1 MIAQGDKEVA
11 WNLLDELEQDARH
24 TNRVETLIK
33 VLILKAL
40 ASSSSASALKALE
53 AALELGIPEGYRRVF
68 LDEGEKVLS
77 LLEGM
82 RGRSELVMPLLG
94 SKTEKNKNEQMI
106 LTTRELEILGG
117 MAEGMS
123 NKEIGQRLFISA
135 GTVKAHSAA
144 IYRKL
149 DVENRTEAIARA
161 KDLGL
166 I

>member
-1 MIAQGDKEVA
+1 
-11 WNLLDELEQDARH
+11 
-24 TNRVETLIK
+24 
-33 VLILKAL
+33 LKAL
-40 ASSSSASALKALE
+40 ASSSSTALKILE

-82 RGRSELVMPLLG
+82 RGRSELVKPLLG
-94 SKTEKNKNEQMI
+94 SKVERNKKEEMI
-106 LTTRELEILGG
+106 LTIRELEILSG

-149 DVENRTEAIARA
+149 EVANRTEAIARA